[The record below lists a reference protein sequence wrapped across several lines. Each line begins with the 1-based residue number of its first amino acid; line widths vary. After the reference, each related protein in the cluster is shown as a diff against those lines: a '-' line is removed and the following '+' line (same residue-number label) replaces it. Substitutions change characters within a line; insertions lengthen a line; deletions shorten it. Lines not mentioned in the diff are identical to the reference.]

1 MPEEM
6 NTQTV
11 DAAQDNNGTEQA
23 TEKTAEQQLLEATE
37 QIQSLMN
44 EVAKLKKASDKN
56 AEEAAKYKRQY
67 RDTLSAQEQ
76 ASQDK
81 AEKEAE
87 REAYIAQILR
97 ENQINKV
104 TRQYLGL
111 GWSEELATKAAV
123 ATADN
128 DMDALLTI
136 QKEAQNALIAAE
148 QAKWLKSR
156 PEINAG
162 TTRQIT
168 PEQFENMGLIER
180 TKLKNESPDTYA
192 QLIGKA

>member
-11 DAAQDNNGTEQA
+11 DAAQENGTEQV

-97 ENQINKV
+97 ENQINKDM
-104 TRQYLGL
+104 RQFLAL
-111 GWSEELATKAAV
+111 GWSEELANKAAT
-123 ATADN
+123 AKADN
-128 DMDALLTI
+128 DMDALFKF
-136 QKEAQNALIAAE
+136 QKEAQDALIAAK
-148 QAKWLKSR
+148 QAEWLKSR
-156 PEINAG
+156 PDINAG
-162 TTRQIT
+162 TSRQIS
-168 PEQFENMGLIER
+168 PEQFEKMGILER
-180 TKLKNESPDTYA
+180 TKLRKESPDTYE
-192 QLIGKA
+192 QLIGRK

>member
-1 MPEEM
+1 M

-11 DAAQDNNGTEQA
+11 DAAQENGTEQV

-97 ENQINKV
+97 ENQINKDM
-104 TRQYLGL
+104 RQFLAL
-111 GWSEELATKAAV
+111 GWSEELANKAAT
-123 ATADN
+123 AKADN
-128 DMDALLTI
+128 DMDALFKF
-136 QKEAQNALIAAE
+136 QKEAQDALIAAK
-148 QAKWLKSR
+148 QAEWLKSR
-156 PEINAG
+156 PDINAG
-162 TTRQIT
+162 TSRQIS
-168 PEQFENMGLIER
+168 PEQFEKMGILER
-180 TKLKNESPDTYA
+180 TKLRKESPDTYE
-192 QLIGKA
+192 QLIGRK